1 MRPNRAFFHLRFP
14 AYYIFCY
21 NRRSISQNLTTESH
35 DRDRSEIT
43 NLKTQQHQQNNNKPE
58 NAALLQN
65 QPSTVEKY
73 GSNYIFGV
81 RLCMCLCSL
90 IECFGESMIVPYFQR
105 AMGPECTSDYF
116 GALLSLSAIAK
127 FAASIITGLY
137 ICELGADKCMIFSF
151 LLNALSMT
159 LIGFNPWFNKPKHA
173 NQQTT
178 FAARNFSSILNS
190 TNCSDDADLIDSEYT
205 RLSFIISVVCFL
217 GAGFASGGYITA
229 SYAIILDTF
238 PETFSRE
245 IGFYE
250 IFSGMA
256 GGLAPLLAGAVLE
269 YDNNFIYIGIMG
281 GAIGFI
287 CFFCALYFLKK
298 LDDCEPSKIK
308 EALFLLKEP
317 GVQISFFGIL
327 LGMGT
332 VYALQPLISEHL
344 DNHFIDSCEQF
355 KAGLPWAVNG
365 ILYAILAPMWG
376 HFTSDRPRRIL
387 VIGNILM
394 MITIFCFDGRW
405 FFESIG
411 IEVGSENYKNQ
422 GFIHLV
428 IMMSLNGAILGAPV
442 IASYQEMNDVAMI
455 DMELEPNM
463 ANRGLV
469 STCWNIGYS
478 LSNVLGPS
486 VFGFIGAKTN
496 SFYWPMRI
504 YGICLAVL
512 TVPMLIYYKKNPRDY
527 HRCDVDLNNN
537 QSKYDFQ
544 KKAPF
549 REDTIVTELS
559 SS

>member
-1 MRPNRAFFHLRFP
+1 
-14 AYYIFCY
+14 
-21 NRRSISQNLTTESH
+21 
-35 DRDRSEIT
+35 
-43 NLKTQQHQQNNNKPE
+43 
-58 NAALLQN
+58 
-65 QPSTVEKY
+65 
-73 GSNYIFGV
+73 
-81 RLCMCLCSL
+81 
-90 IECFGESMIVPYFQR
+90 MIVPYFQR
-105 AMGPECTSDYF
+105 AMGSECTSDYF

-127 FAASIITGLY
+127 FTASVITGLY

-159 LIGFNPWFNKPKHA
+159 LIGFNPWFNTPKIRDSGEI
-173 NQQTT
+173 NLINLTNST
-178 FAARNFSSILNS
+178 SDGFSSEINYENSINS
-190 TNCSDDADLIDSEYT
+190 TFYLPNESCDSESGIIQDSEYT
-205 RLSFIISVVCFL
+205 TISVIVSIICFTTS
-217 GAGFASGGYITA
+217 GFASGGYITA

-250 IFSGMA
+250 IFSGLA

-287 CFFCALYFLKK
+287 CFFCALYFLRK

-317 GVQISFFGIL
+317 GIQISFAAIL

-332 VYALQPLISEHL
+332 VYALQPLIADHL
-344 DNHFIDSCEQF
+344 DSEFLNSCEKF

-376 HFTSDRPRRIL
+376 HFTSNQPRKML
-387 VIGNILM
+387 VIGNVLM
-394 MITIFCFDGRW
+394 MITVFLFDGRW
-405 FFESIG
+405 FLP
-411 IEVGSENYKNQ
+411 EVGTNGFKNY
-422 GFIHLV
+422 GYLHLV
-428 IMMSLNGAILGAPV
+428 MIMGFNGAILGAPV
-442 IASYQEMNDVAMI
+442 IASYQEMNDVAMV
-455 DMELEPNM
+455 DMGLEANM

-486 VFGFIGAKTN
+486 VFGFIGAKTG

-504 YGICLAVL
+504 YGCCLAIL
-512 TVPMLIYYKKNPRDY
+512 TVPMLVYYKNNPRKFSEKKE
-527 HRCDVDLNNN
+527 NNN
-537 QSKYDFQ
+537 NRDDFQ
-544 KKAPF
+544 NKVPS
-549 REDTIVTELS
+549 RDVTIVTELS
-559 SS
+559 SY